1 MSANLINND
10 LSTNLEKRQFCTF
23 WLSNRLFGV
32 DIIDVKEISQEMT
45 FTPIYHAPKEVEG
58 YVNIRGQIHLV
69 INLRT
74 LLGLEGNQL
83 TINSCVI
90 LFKQSVGEPFGVLV
104 DNIGDIV
111 EVSNDQIEEK
121 QKTVEIS
128 NNSGINRLDIAN
140 FIDCVTKLKENILIV
155 LNSSYFL
162 NTVSCSN

>member
-1 MSANLINND
+1 MSANLISND
-10 LSTNLEKRQFCTF
+10 LSINIVKRQFCTF
-23 WLSNRLFGV
+23 WLANRLFGV

-74 LLGLEGNQL
+74 LLGLERNQL
-83 TINSCVI
+83 TQNSCVI

-111 EVSNDQIEEK
+111 EVSNDQIEER
-121 QKTVEIS
+121 QKTLEIA
-128 NNSGINRLDIAN
+128 NSSGFDRFDITN
-140 FIDCVTKLKENILIV
+140 FIDCVSKLKENILIV
-155 LNSSYFL
+155 LNTSHFL
-162 NTVSCSN
+162 STVSCSH